1 MVSLK
6 WCANE
11 FSQHVPQDSPVQARK
26 IEILKQNSHSFLTF
40 TFISLLLSLFLPASL
55 GLSPFWNYG
64 NCLLQNWSLQPDSL
78 SSLTIHRL
86 SLDFNLSQNQS
97 HSQATQ
103 PFCIP
108 ASLCVWVRIKMP
120 AECQWETWLLFQLCL
135 VHFRGWQIIYL
146 HNICK
151 VILHCF
157 GAFLSKCILN

>member
-1 MVSLK
+1 MLWGWVFPACAAGLSCSSTKDWYLK
-6 WCANE
+6 TALQQLSY
-11 FSQHVPQDSPVQARK
+11 F
-26 IEILKQNSHSFLTF
+26 HSR
-40 TFISLLLSLFLPASL
+40 LSLFLPVSF
-55 GLSPFWNYG
+55 GLSPLWSYS

-108 ASLCVWVRIKMP
+108 TSLCFGVRIQMP
-120 AECQWETWLLFQLCL
+120 AECQWETWLLFQLCCIS
-135 VHFRGWQIIYL
+135 GGQQIIYL

-151 VILHCF
+151 VVLHCL
-157 GAFLSKCILN
+157 GAF